1 MVEIAPLQSVSLNS
15 YLSRKFYRGRVSLKE
30 DDCLQL
36 PPSLLVINDLILEL
50 PRGVKAAIYV
60 NNTDVPG
67 LRGDFLFD
75 LILYVPSTIFQ
86 LNRDGSSWVEP
97 VLS

>member
-1 MVEIAPLQSVSLNS
+1 MSTTGTVQGISLGRPLDIVL
-15 YLSRKFYRGRVSLKE
+15 KF
-30 DDCLQL
+30 CL
-36 PPSLLVINDLILEL
+36 
-50 PRGVKAAIYV
+50 
-60 NNTDVPG
+60 
-67 LRGDFLFD
+67 FCLFD